1 MDLLGHVNN
10 VTYLDYLQEAR
21 IDMLLAH
28 APDERLTTL
37 AEGGQILS
45 HEVQYAAPLTF
56 RLRPVTVDTW
66 VTAVD
71 GDTFTLSHEVYDEP
85 RDTAAERTVYLR
97 ARSTLALYD
106 FGKDE
111 RRPLTDSDRAILE
124 RFVEGDILGERSR
137 FSEPR
142 DVEHGSYPLRVRFSD
157 LDAFGVVDEVQHFE
171 FFQEGRIDYLTRMWK
186 ASGVAID
193 RAPMVIAQT
202 DVDYLV
208 PIRYRTEPLRV
219 RSWVSRVGGSS
230 FVIEC
235 ELSGETTTYSRARVV
250 LVSFDPETQKAA
262 PAQPELRKLLL
273 SQLP

>member
-56 RLRPVTVDTW
+56 RLRPLSIDTW
-66 VTAVD
+66 VTAIH
-71 GDTFTLSHEVYDEP
+71 GDTFTLAHEVYDEA
-85 RDTAAERTVYLR
+85 RDPAGERTVYLR
-97 ARSTLALYD
+97 ARSTLALHD
-106 FGKDE
+106 FEKDE
-111 RRPLTDSDRAILE
+111 RRPLADSDLAILR
-124 RFVEGDILGERSR
+124 RFLEDDVLGERAPLSD
-137 FSEPR
+137 PR
-142 DVEHGSYPLRVRFSD
+142 DVEHGDYPLRLRFSD
-157 LDAFGVVDEVQHFE
+157 LDAFGIVDEVQHFE
-171 FFQEGRIDYLTRMWK
+171 FFQEGRIDYMTRLWK
-186 ASGVAID
+186 ASSVTID

-208 PIRYRTEPLRV
+208 PIRYRTAPLRV

-235 ELSGETTTYSRARVV
+235 ELADESTTYSRARVV